1 MAPRWIKAADRKG
14 VPFAPEYGS
23 DVWLLTSGQSGEFVL
38 GRVLR
43 TRSGPHAGQFS
54 WSLTGVLG
62 ATVGNAGMTET
73 FEAAQAE
80 LLASWQRW
88 QTWAGVRD
96 AD

>member
-1 MAPRWIKAADRKG
+1 MALRWVKAVDHKRAALSPQYD
-14 VPFAPEYGS
+14 AE
-23 DVWLLTSGQSGEFVL
+23 VWLLTSGHSEEFVI

-43 TRSGPHAGQFS
+43 TRSGPHAGRFS

-62 ATVGNAGMTET
+62 ATVGNIGETET
-73 FEAAQAE
+73 LDAAQAE